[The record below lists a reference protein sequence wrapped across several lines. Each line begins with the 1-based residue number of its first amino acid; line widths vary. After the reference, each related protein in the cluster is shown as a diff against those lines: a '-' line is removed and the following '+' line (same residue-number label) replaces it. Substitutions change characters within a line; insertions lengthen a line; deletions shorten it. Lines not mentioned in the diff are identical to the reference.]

1 MSNAIVSVG
10 VTVYNLEKYIEKCIL
25 SILNQTFTDF
35 ELIII
40 DDGSS
45 DNSRSI
51 CEKLSTIDARI
62 SYVFQENK
70 GVSAARNKALDLFK
84 GEYYLLVDG
93 DDTLHPDMIKKLY
106 YLCREYNAEIATCK
120 LLSVKSDSEIKFEY
134 YAESTIQLLNNKT
147 ALTMLLKNNFT
158 GFGLCNKLF
167 KKELFEEVKFPLNR
181 KFEDA
186 AIQYKLLYKAKR
198 IIMTDEKLY
207 YYLIHA
213 ASTTR
218 ADLQNYSSGRLD
230 IIMNFEESYQF
241 MKDNHLPEEIV
252 ELNLANYYRSLRG
265 LTIDILNAD
274 MKDQKKALKIVNK
287 QIKKW
292 KQKMINNSQVT
303 TKEKTLLWIWAKMPN
318 ITLNVYKIRNKL
330 IL

>member
-1 MSNAIVSVG
+1 MSNAIVSIG
-10 VTVYNLEKYIEKCIL
+10 VTVFNLEKFIEKCIR
-25 SILNQTFTDF
+25 SILKQSFTDF
-35 ELIII
+35 ELIIV

-51 CEKLSTIDARI
+51 CEKLSFIDERI
-62 SYVFQENK
+62 KYVFQENQ

-84 GEYYLLVDG
+84 GDYYLLVDG
-93 DDTLHPDMIKKLY
+93 DDTLHPDMIKRLY
-106 YLCREYNAEIATCK
+106 NLCREYDAEIATCK
-120 LLSVKSDSEIKFEY
+120 LLSVKSGNDIELGNYEVGKK
-134 YAESTIQLLNNKT
+134 QLLDNKT
-147 ALTMLLKNNFT
+147 ALKLLLTNNFT

-167 KKELFEEVKFPLNR
+167 KKELFEGLKFPLNR

-186 AIQYKLLYKAKR
+186 AIQYKLLYRSER

-218 ADLQNYSSGRLD
+218 ADLQHYSSGRLD
-230 IIMNFEESYQF
+230 IIVNFEESHQF
-241 MKDNHLPEEIV
+241 MEDNLLPKEII

-265 LTIDILNAD
+265 LTIDILNAE
-274 MKDQKKALKIVNK
+274 KKEQKMALNVVTQ

-292 KQKMINNSQVT
+292 KQEMLKNSQVSM
-303 TKEKTLLWIWAKMPN
+303 KEKTLLRIWSKLPKT
-318 ITLNVYKIRNKL
+318 TLNAYKVRNKL